1 MGIDIV
7 AKFLINLIFVN
18 IFPLFI
24 YTSVRNQKLSVLV
37 KNRDLFY
44 LIYFFVSLLVLY
56 MLMERKIF
64 ILIPI
69 AIYILWIVIYE
80 THIFEIENITKQN
93 LQIIE
98 QLSKEAEVSEQE
110 YSGLKTE
117 YENSHRELT
126 KYEKLFSLVEE
137 INKNIELSKVGE
149 KFYSVITEY
158 FGVDKINYVGI
169 LVVKKKDV
177 IDIISF
183 SSSNE
188 SLITTI
194 KSLWEEK
201 QTLSNIECFFTEK
214 IYSNLYEYIF
224 IIKHQLADRLLSQ
237 LRFFTNET
245 KIGFVRS
252 VLFKEVEE
260 LSRIDGLTGL
270 YLRRYFISRL
280 NNELLLASRY
290 NTVISLIMIDIDF
303 FKKINDTYGHIV
315 GDFVLK
321 ELAKLLLQEVKE
333 QGLCARWGGEEF
345 LVFVPYQ
352 TQQQVVELA
361 ERIRKNVED
370 YNFLFQDKTI
380 KLTISCGV
388 SFYPQEGKDITTLIE
403 EADKKLYKA
412 KQSGRNKV
420 VV

>member
-1 MGIDIV
+1 M

-18 IFPLFI
+18 IVPLFI

-56 MLMERKIF
+56 MLIERKIF

-69 AIYILWIVIYE
+69 SIYILWIVIYE

-188 SLITTI
+188 SLIKTI

-201 QTLSNIECFFTEK
+201 QTLSNTECFFTEK

-224 IIKHQLADRLLSQ
+224 IIKHQLTDRLLSQ
-237 LRFFTNET
+237 LRFFINET

-290 NTVISLIMIDIDF
+290 NTVFSLIMIDIDF

-380 KLTISCGV
+380 KLTISCGI

>member
-1 MGIDIV
+1 MGIDIM

-18 IFPLFI
+18 IVPLFI

-56 MLMERKIF
+56 MLIERKIF

-69 AIYILWIVIYE
+69 SIYILWIVIYE

-137 INKNIELSKVGE
+137 INKNIELVKVGE

-188 SLITTI
+188 SLIKTI

-201 QTLSNIECFFTEK
+201 QTLSNTECFFTEK

-224 IIKHQLADRLLSQ
+224 IIKHQLTDRLLSQ
-237 LRFFTNET
+237 LRFFINET

-290 NTVISLIMIDIDF
+290 NTVFSLIMIDIDF

-380 KLTISCGV
+380 KLTISCGI

>member
-1 MGIDIV
+1 M

-44 LIYFFVSLLVLY
+44 LVCFFVSLLVLY

-69 AIYILWIVIYE
+69 GIYILWIVIYE

-137 INKNIELSKVGE
+137 IIKNNELSKVGE

-201 QTLSNIECFFTEK
+201 QTLSNTECFFTEK

-224 IIKHQLADRLLSQ
+224 IIKHQLTDRLLSQ
-237 LRFFTNET
+237 LRFFVNET

-270 YLRRYFISRL
+270 YLRRYFISWL

-290 NTVISLIMIDIDF
+290 NTVFSLIMIDIDF

-352 TQQQVVELA
+352 THQQVVELA

>member
-1 MGIDIV
+1 MGIDIM

-24 YTSVRNQKLSVLV
+24 YTSVRNQKLSVLI

-44 LIYFFVSLLVLY
+44 LVCFFVSLLVLY
-56 MLMERKIF
+56 MLIEKKIF
-64 ILIPI
+64 ILIQV

-80 THIFEIENITKQN
+80 THIFAIENIIKQN

-98 QLSKEAEVSEQE
+98 QLSKEADVSEQE

-117 YENSHRELT
+117 YENSHQELT
-126 KYEKLFSLVEE
+126 KYEKLFGLVEE
-137 INKNIELSKVGE
+137 INKNIELVKVGE

-201 QTLSNIECFFTEK
+201 QTLPNTECFFTEK

-224 IIKHQLADRLLSQ
+224 IIKHQLTDRLLSQ
-237 LRFFTNET
+237 LRFFVNET

-290 NTVISLIMIDIDF
+290 NTVFSLIMIDIDF

-380 KLTISCGV
+380 KLTISCGI